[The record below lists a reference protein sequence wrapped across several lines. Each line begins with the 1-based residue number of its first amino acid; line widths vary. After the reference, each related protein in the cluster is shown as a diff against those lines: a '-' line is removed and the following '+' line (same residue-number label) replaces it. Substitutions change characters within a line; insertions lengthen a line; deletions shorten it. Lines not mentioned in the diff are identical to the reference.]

1 MNPFNILLAE
11 FSGQSCSDD
20 RSHNLKSIFET
31 SALGSHLRTHRVCL
45 DRQHT
50 FPYQP
55 DLVILKFGS
64 APLLTWE
71 SLIERLQRWKAAKI
85 IGAFCGNTVSR
96 DIGQALEWGL
106 ADYVLCP
113 WREAD
118 MAPRLERLLPSS
130 PVSQIAP
137 DGSEARMSPF
147 RVDSLIGESP
157 CFLRQL
163 EQIPLLA
170 RVDATVLILGETG
183 TGKELFARALHYHS
197 PRAGQPFIPINC
209 GALPDQLFESEVF
222 GHAKGA
228 FTSAFARQPG
238 LVEEA
243 EGGTLFLD
251 EIDALSLS
259 GQAKLLRF
267 LQDKQYRPLGQVKL
281 KTADV
286 RVLAATNVD
295 LRQRIHDHQFREDL
309 YYRLNITSLP
319 VPPLRDRVEDISL
332 LARHF
337 LSKYG
342 RQYGKLGVGLMPG
355 ALDKLMAY
363 AWPGNVRELEG
374 TIQSAVLLSTSLV
387 VMPQDITV
395 GGPPVQ
401 GKAESPLF
409 REAKAQAGST
419 FERLY
424 LIKLL
429 TSCQGNITHAAKA
442 AGKERRTFQRL
453 LRKHNLNR
461 DNFLGPS

>member
-1 MNPFNILLAE
+1 MNLFNILVAE
-11 FSGQSCSDD
+11 SSWQPCSDG
-20 RSHNLKSIFET
+20 RSHNIKSILEA
-31 SALGSHLRTHRVCL
+31 SALGSHLRVHSVCL
-45 DRQHT
+45 DRLRT
-50 FPYQP
+50 FPSEP
-55 DLVILKFGS
+55 DLVVLKFG
-64 APLLTWE
+64 PTPVGWKD
-71 SLIERLQRWKAAKI
+71 LIGRLQGWKAAKL
-85 IGAFCGNTVSR
+85 IGAFCGNTGSR
-96 DIGQALEWGL
+96 EIARSFEWGL

-130 PVSQIAP
+130 PMSQIAP
-137 DGSEARMSPF
+137 DGCEARKSPF

-183 TGKELFARALHYHS
+183 TGKELFARAIHYHS

-228 FTSAFARQPG
+228 FTSAFARQSG

-267 LQDKQYRPLGQVKL
+267 LQDKQYRPLGQAKL
-281 KTADV
+281 KTAEV

-309 YYRLNITSLP
+309 YYRLNVTSLS

-355 ALDKLMAY
+355 ALDKLVAY

-374 TIQSAVLLSTSLV
+374 TIQSAVLLSSSLV

-401 GKAESPLF
+401 EKAESPLF
-409 REAKAQAGST
+409 REAKAQAGSE

-424 LIKLL
+424 LVKLL
-429 TSCQGNITHAAKA
+429 TSWQGNITHAAKA

-461 DNFLGPS
+461 DNYLGLS